1 VPALFLDRDGVIN
14 VRMPGDYVKTPD
26 EFMPAE
32 GFETAIRLLAA
43 VFDPI
48 VVVTNQAGIGKGLM
62 TVADL
67 HAVHEKMLRLAH
79 AAGGRIDRVYFCPH
93 RPDESCPCRKPA
105 TGMAWQA
112 LANFPQIDFEN
123 AWIAGDSV
131 SDMAFG
137 QALGLRTVLIHGKM
151 EEWEK
156 LREMRLD
163 FRFPSLLA
171 FAEYFSKV

>member
-26 EFMPAE
+26 EFIPAE

-62 TVADL
+62 TAADL
-67 HAVHEKMLRLAH
+67 HAVHEKMLRYA
-79 AAGGRIDRVYFCPH
+79 
-93 RPDESCPCRKPA
+93 SCPCRKPA